1 MTFFLILFVVVALIG
16 GGLLLYANKKSTV
29 ETKES
34 DLNKSERI
42 ISIKNALPVEKI
54 YNGIIEHYGQYLL
67 MALIEGMNFSVMSDI
82 EQNAREN
89 SLVEILSRMDYPV
102 RFITNTCV
110 VDTSQEAR
118 KIASIAD
125 DSGNEFMKEYRI
137 FYAGALEQMR
147 LERSVLTQQTYIIV
161 PGSTEKEVHERFNL
175 LCSSLRE
182 RTSMIITPLETTEQV
197 YDALQDILTP
207 DKIIKPSD
215 VVQDGVLEVIHFS
228 TKEVQQIAQKIANG

>member
-67 MALIEGMNFSVMSDI
+67 VALIEGMNFSVMSDI

-125 DSGNEFMKEYRI
+125 DSGNEFLKEYRI

>member
-67 MALIEGMNFSVMSDI
+67 VALIEGMNFSVMSDI